1 MLKDK
6 KTPEIRF
13 KGFTEDWEQRKFGE
27 MADYKKGPFG
37 SALKKEIFVPKSKD
51 SVKVY
56 EQQNAINK
64 DWKLERYFI
73 TKEYANKLRNFE
85 THSGDIIIS
94 CAGTIGEIYELPLF
108 SEPGI
113 INQALMRVR
122 VDEKQIN
129 KDMYKIV
136 FSNMIDDFSKEHS
149 NGSAMKNI
157 PPFADLKPME
167 VLIPKSSEQ
176 KEITDLFNNLDNLI
190 TLHQRKCD
198 KLLNFK
204 KSMLEKM
211 FPKNSSNF
219 PEIRFK
225 GFTDA
230 WEQRKW
236 IDMVNIS
243 TEMVDPKSGKYDNL
257 PHIGPGNIESFT
269 GQFYDNIK
277 KVGEENLISGK
288 FHFYPEDIIYG
299 KINPQLGKY
308 VFPLFEGLSS
318 ADSYVL
324 NAKNGLNQKY
334 LYTLLQTTDFYK
346 YSVSVSMRSGMPKI
360 NRDELNAYEFSMP
373 KGNEQ
378 QQIGALFLEIDNLIT
393 LHQRKLEKLKNIKT
407 SMLNKMF
414 I

>member
-13 KGFTEDWEQRKFGE
+13 KGFTEDWEQRKFGNCVTIQRGGSPRPIE
-27 MADYKKGPFG
+27 NFITSDDKIGINWVKIGDVKPGERYIYKTNEKIIPEGVKHSREVFKGDLILSNSMSFGRPYIMGTNGCIHDGWLLIRDDKNLFDKEYLLQVLSSNYMLNQYKKLASGGVVNNLNSELVQNTIILLP
-37 SALKKEIFVPKSKD
+37 KKE
-51 SVKVY
+51 
-56 EQQNAINK
+56 EQI
-64 DWKLERYFI
+64 KLGNVF
-73 TKEYANKLRNFE
+73 
-85 THSGDIIIS
+85 
-94 CAGTIGEIYELPLF
+94 
-108 SEPGI
+108 
-113 INQALMRVR
+113 Q
-122 VDEKQIN
+122 QI
-129 KDMYKIV
+129 
-136 FSNMIDDFSKEHS
+136 
-149 NGSAMKNI
+149 
-157 PPFADLKPME
+157 
-167 VLIPKSSEQ
+167 
-176 KEITDLFNNLDNLI
+176 DNLI

-393 LHQRKLEKLKNIKT
+393 LHQLKEMKR
-407 SMLNKMF
+407 S
-414 I
+414 

>member
-1 MLKDK
+1 
-6 KTPEIRF
+6 
-13 KGFTEDWEQRKFGE
+13 
-27 MADYKKGPFG
+27 
-37 SALKKEIFVPKSKD
+37 
-51 SVKVY
+51 
-56 EQQNAINK
+56 
-64 DWKLERYFI
+64 
-73 TKEYANKLRNFE
+73 
-85 THSGDIIIS
+85 
-94 CAGTIGEIYELPLF
+94 
-108 SEPGI
+108 
-113 INQALMRVR
+113 
-122 VDEKQIN
+122 
-129 KDMYKIV
+129 
-136 FSNMIDDFSKEHS
+136 
-149 NGSAMKNI
+149 
-157 PPFADLKPME
+157 
-167 VLIPKSSEQ
+167 
-176 KEITDLFNNLDNLI
+176 
-190 TLHQRKCD
+190 
-198 KLLNFK
+198 
-204 KSMLEKM
+204 
-211 FPKNSSNF
+211 
-219 PEIRFK
+219 
-225 GFTDA
+225 
-230 WEQRKW
+230 
-236 IDMVNIS
+236 MVNIS

-393 LHQRKLEKLKNIKT
+393 LHQLKEMKR
-407 SMLNKMF
+407 S
-414 I
+414 

>member
-1 MLKDK
+1 
-6 KTPEIRF
+6 
-13 KGFTEDWEQRKFGE
+13 
-27 MADYKKGPFG
+27 
-37 SALKKEIFVPKSKD
+37 
-51 SVKVY
+51 
-56 EQQNAINK
+56 
-64 DWKLERYFI
+64 
-73 TKEYANKLRNFE
+73 
-85 THSGDIIIS
+85 
-94 CAGTIGEIYELPLF
+94 
-108 SEPGI
+108 
-113 INQALMRVR
+113 
-122 VDEKQIN
+122 
-129 KDMYKIV
+129 
-136 FSNMIDDFSKEHS
+136 
-149 NGSAMKNI
+149 
-157 PPFADLKPME
+157 
-167 VLIPKSSEQ
+167 
-176 KEITDLFNNLDNLI
+176 
-190 TLHQRKCD
+190 
-198 KLLNFK
+198 
-204 KSMLEKM
+204 
-211 FPKNSSNF
+211 
-219 PEIRFK
+219 
-225 GFTDA
+225 
-230 WEQRKW
+230 
-236 IDMVNIS
+236 MVNIS

-393 LHQRKLEKLKNIKT
+393 LHQRKCFCKKYSWEQRKLEEICNRFDNLRVPVAANQREKGNIPYYGANGIQDYVKGFTHKGEFILIAEDGANDLKNYPVNYVNGLFWANNHVHVLQSKEKIGNNKFLKFCISRT
-407 SMLNKMF
+407 NIEHLLVGGGRAKLNSNIMMNMDLKIPAIVEQEKIGNILFEIDNLITLHQLKEMKRS
-414 I
+414 

>member
-1 MLKDK
+1 MVNSKFVSTNGEIKKFSNKQNEPLLKNELAFVLSDVPNGRALARTFLVDK
-6 KTPEIRF
+6 PNKYTLNQRIAGITPHSDIDAYYLYITMNRNRYFLQFDDGVKQTNLSLDDMQKYIE
-13 KGFTEDWEQRKFGE
+13 W
-27 MADYKKGPFG
+27 Y
-37 SALKKEIFVPKSKD
+37 PKSI
-51 SVKVY
+51 
-56 EQQNAINK
+56 EQQQIGALF
-64 DWKLERYFI
+64 LEI
-73 TKEYANKLRNFE
+73 
-85 THSGDIIIS
+85 
-94 CAGTIGEIYELPLF
+94 
-108 SEPGI
+108 
-113 INQALMRVR
+113 
-122 VDEKQIN
+122 
-129 KDMYKIV
+129 
-136 FSNMIDDFSKEHS
+136 
-149 NGSAMKNI
+149 
-157 PPFADLKPME
+157 
-167 VLIPKSSEQ
+167 
-176 KEITDLFNNLDNLI
+176 DNLI
-190 TLHQRKCD
+190 TLHQRKC
-198 KLLNFK
+198 FCK
-204 KSMLEKM
+204 KYS
-211 FPKNSSNF
+211 
-219 PEIRFK
+219 
-225 GFTDA
+225 

-393 LHQRKLEKLKNIKT
+393 LHQLKEMKR
-407 SMLNKMF
+407 S
-414 I
+414 

>member
-1 MLKDK
+1 
-6 KTPEIRF
+6 
-13 KGFTEDWEQRKFGE
+13 

-73 TKEYANKLRNFE
+73 TKEYANKSRNFE

-230 WEQRKW
+230 WEQRKFG
-236 IDMVNIS
+236 
-243 TEMVDPKSGKYDNL
+243 EMADYKKGPFGSALKKEIFVPKSKD
-257 PHIGPGNIESFT
+257 SV
-269 GQFYDNIK
+269 
-277 KVGEENLISGK
+277 KVYEQQNAINKDWKLERYFITKEYANKSRNFETHSG
-288 FHFYPEDIIYG
+288 DIIISCAGTIGEIYE
-299 KINPQLGKY
+299 L
-308 VFPLFEGLSS
+308 PLFSEPGIINQALMRVRVDEKQINKDMYKIVFSNMIDDFSKEHSNGSAMKNIPPFADLKPMEVLIPKSS
-318 ADSYVL
+318 E
-324 NAKNGLNQKY
+324 QKEI
-334 LYTLLQTTDFYK
+334 TD
-346 YSVSVSMRSGMPKI
+346 
-360 NRDELNAYEFSMP
+360 
-373 KGNEQ
+373 
-378 QQIGALFLEIDNLIT
+378 LFNNLDNLIT

>member
-13 KGFTEDWEQRKFGE
+13 KGFTEDWEQRKLEEICNRFDNLRVPVAANQREKGNIPYYGANGIQDYVKGFTHKGE
-27 MADYKKGPFG
+27 FILIAEDG
-37 SALKKEIFVPKSKD
+37 ANDLKNYPVNYVNGLF
-51 SVKVY
+51 
-56 EQQNAINK
+56 
-64 DWKLERYFI
+64 W
-73 TKEYANKLRNFE
+73 ANNHVHVL
-85 THSGDIIIS
+85 
-94 CAGTIGEIYELPLF
+94 
-108 SEPGI
+108 
-113 INQALMRVR
+113 Q
-122 VDEKQIN
+122 
-129 KDMYKIV
+129 
-136 FSNMIDDFSKEHS
+136 SKEKIGNNKFLKFCISRTNIEHLLVGGGRAKLNS
-149 NGSAMKNI
+149 NIMMNM
-157 PPFADLKPME
+157 DLK
-167 VLIPKSSEQ
+167 IPAIVEQ
-176 KEITDLFNNLDNLI
+176 EKIGNILFEIDNLI

>member
-1 MLKDK
+1 MTIQRGGSPRPIENFITSDDK
-6 KTPEIRF
+6 IGINWVKIGDVKPGERYIYKTNEKIIPEGVKHSREVF
-13 KGFTEDWEQRKFGE
+13 KGDLILSNSMSFGRPYIMGTNGCIHDGWLLIRDDKNLFDKE
-27 MADYKKGPFG
+27 YLLQVLSSNYMLNQYKKLASGGVVNNLNSELVQNTIILLP
-37 SALKKEIFVPKSKD
+37 KKE
-51 SVKVY
+51 
-56 EQQNAINK
+56 EQI
-64 DWKLERYFI
+64 KLGNVF
-73 TKEYANKLRNFE
+73 
-85 THSGDIIIS
+85 
-94 CAGTIGEIYELPLF
+94 
-108 SEPGI
+108 
-113 INQALMRVR
+113 Q
-122 VDEKQIN
+122 QI
-129 KDMYKIV
+129 
-136 FSNMIDDFSKEHS
+136 
-149 NGSAMKNI
+149 
-157 PPFADLKPME
+157 
-167 VLIPKSSEQ
+167 
-176 KEITDLFNNLDNLI
+176 DNLI

-393 LHQRKLEKLKNIKT
+393 LHQLKEMKR
-407 SMLNKMF
+407 S
-414 I
+414 

>member
-13 KGFTEDWEQRKFGE
+13 KGFTED
-27 MADYKKGPFG
+27 
-37 SALKKEIFVPKSKD
+37 
-51 SVKVY
+51 
-56 EQQNAINK
+56 
-64 DWKLERYFI
+64 
-73 TKEYANKLRNFE
+73 
-85 THSGDIIIS
+85 
-94 CAGTIGEIYELPLF
+94 
-108 SEPGI
+108 
-113 INQALMRVR
+113 
-122 VDEKQIN
+122 
-129 KDMYKIV
+129 
-136 FSNMIDDFSKEHS
+136 
-149 NGSAMKNI
+149 
-157 PPFADLKPME
+157 
-167 VLIPKSSEQ
+167 
-176 KEITDLFNNLDNLI
+176 
-190 TLHQRKCD
+190 
-198 KLLNFK
+198 
-204 KSMLEKM
+204 
-211 FPKNSSNF
+211 
-219 PEIRFK
+219 
-225 GFTDA
+225 

-393 LHQRKLEKLKNIKT
+393 LHQRKCDKLLNFKKSMLEKMFPKNSSNFPEIRFKGFTDAWEQRKLEEICNRFDNLRVPVAANQREKGNIPYYGANGIQDYVKGFTHKGEFILIAEDGANDLKNYPVNYVNGLFWANNHVHVLQSKEKIGNNKFLKFCISRTNIEHLLVGGGRAKLNSNIMMNMDLKIPAIVEQEKIGNILFEIDNLITLHQRKLEKLKNIKT

>member
-13 KGFTEDWEQRKFGE
+13 KGFTEDWEQRKWIDMVNISTEMVDPKSGKYDNLPHIGPGNIESFTGQFYDNIKKVGEENLISGKFHFYPEDIIYGKINPQLGKYVFPLFEGLSSADSYVLNAKNGLNQKYLYTLLQTTDFYKYSVSVSMRSGMPKINRDELNAYEFSMPKGNEQQQIGALFLEIDNLITLHQRKCFCKKYSWEQRKFGE

-190 TLHQRKCD
+190 TLHQRK
-198 KLLNFK
+198 
-204 KSMLEKM
+204 
-211 FPKNSSNF
+211 
-219 PEIRFK
+219 
-225 GFTDA
+225 
-230 WEQRKW
+230 
-236 IDMVNIS
+236 
-243 TEMVDPKSGKYDNL
+243 
-257 PHIGPGNIESFT
+257 
-269 GQFYDNIK
+269 
-277 KVGEENLISGK
+277 
-288 FHFYPEDIIYG
+288 
-299 KINPQLGKY
+299 
-308 VFPLFEGLSS
+308 
-318 ADSYVL
+318 
-324 NAKNGLNQKY
+324 
-334 LYTLLQTTDFYK
+334 
-346 YSVSVSMRSGMPKI
+346 
-360 NRDELNAYEFSMP
+360 
-373 KGNEQ
+373 
-378 QQIGALFLEIDNLIT
+378 
-393 LHQRKLEKLKNIKT
+393 LEKLKNIKT